1 MKAGRWAQAPAAS
14 AGGSGRSA
22 QAPGLRNKSDM
33 RSWGGKVPCA
43 HTPPACRQPPP
54 PLPGAGEGLRM
65 GTKEGLKRRKQEG
78 REEDEESQKRKEERK
93 KKKRIWHLSQREMA
107 LK

>member
-1 MKAGRWAQAPAAS
+1 M
-14 AGGSGRSA
+14 
-22 QAPGLRNKSDM
+22 
-33 RSWGGKVPCA
+33 PCA
-43 HTPPACRQPPP
+43 HTPPARRQPPA
-54 PLPGAGEGLRM
+54 PGAGEGLRM

-107 LK
+107 LKWLLGNKLIKE